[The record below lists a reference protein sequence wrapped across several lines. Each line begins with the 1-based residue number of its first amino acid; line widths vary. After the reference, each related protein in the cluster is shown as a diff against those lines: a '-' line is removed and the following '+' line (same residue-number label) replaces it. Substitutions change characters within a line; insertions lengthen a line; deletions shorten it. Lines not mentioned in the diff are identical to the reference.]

1 MYSHC
6 IFCKSELGSNEALE
20 KFPVGRRLAFDAP
33 KGRLWV
39 ICPRCQRW
47 NLTPL
52 DERWEAVENAERL
65 YRGQKLRAQTDNIGL
80 ARLKEGTELVRIGPA
95 LRPEFAAW
103 RYGRVFMQRLRR
115 QLLLA
120 GGGTAAASAA
130 IVAGA
135 PIAASLSVAA
145 PFVLVPAYIV
155 MMVGLGGLGRW
166 KVTRVVGEDG
176 NVLRVVAADMQH
188 VRLLGHDG
196 DDPFRLVL
204 KHSYGRQELTGDR
217 ARRALG
223 ALLARSNGR
232 GARSETVIT
241 AASLIAD
248 AGGPERAAVG
258 IAKAAAPLS
267 QAFEERWAAFQR
279 GDWLRQPFIRRDE
292 HGRFTDNHEPRRM
305 GPLWRLPREQRL
317 ALEMA
322 LHESTERAALEGEL
336 AILEA
341 AWREAEEI
349 AAIADRL

>member
-6 IFCKSELGSNEALE
+6 IFCKGELGANEALE
-20 KFPVGRRLAFDAP
+20 AFPVGRRFAFDAQ

-52 DERWEAVENAERL
+52 EERWEAVESAERL

-103 RYGRVFMQRLRR
+103 RYGRVFLQRLRR

-130 IVAGA
+130 VVAGA
-135 PIAASLSVAA
+135 PIVASLTVAA
-145 PFVLVPAYIV
+145 PFVLVPAYIA

-166 KVTRVVGEDG
+166 KATRVVGDDG
-176 NVLRVVAADMQH
+176 KVLKVVAADMQH
-188 VRLLGHDG
+188 VRLLGHEG
-196 DDPFRLVL
+196 DDPFRFVL
-204 KHSYGRQELTGDR
+204 KHSYGKQELTGDH

-223 ALLARSNGR
+223 ALLARVNGR
-232 GARSETVIT
+232 GARSGTVRT
-241 AASLIAD
+241 AALLIAE
-248 AGGPERAAVG
+248 AGGAERAAAG
-258 IAKAAAPLS
+258 IAKASAPLS
-267 QAFEERWAAFQR
+267 TAFEERWTAFQR
-279 GDWLRQPFIRRDE
+279 GEWLRQPFIQRDE
-292 HGRFTDNHEPRRM
+292 RGRLIDNHEPRRM
-305 GPLWRLPREQRL
+305 GPLWRLPAEQRL

-322 LHESTERAALEGEL
+322 LHESTEQAALDGEL